1 MSTNNNNN
9 NTNNN
14 PNNLGGQSLSNIISI
29 GINIG
34 AQNTIYSSFSKVEK
48 YFISQVLL
56 SDVSSRTIPS
66 IIVYT
71 DDHRLYGHLKYMKKE
86 II

>member
-1 MSTNNNNN
+1 MSTNINNN

-14 PNNLGGQSLSNIISI
+14 PNQSGGQSLTNIVSI

-56 SDVSSRTIPS
+56 MMFLQEQFLQLLFIQM
-66 IIVYT
+66 IIDYMVK
-71 DDHRLYGHLKYMKKE
+71 LLKQV
-86 II
+86 